1 MMQQENN
8 DYEQKFQLSKV
19 LKNLDQGALDLLG
32 YVMTSKEYL
41 SLDDDNQDQ
50 NKDLRQDQKTIELDI
65 QKLNNKQ
72 IQFLKNFAENPQT
85 QMQYK
90 QKLMINQLSQKPKDD
105 VSAAAKE
112 KNQPLQT
119 EMQTHEK
126 ATPPALQE

>member
-112 KNQPLQT
+112 KSQPLQT